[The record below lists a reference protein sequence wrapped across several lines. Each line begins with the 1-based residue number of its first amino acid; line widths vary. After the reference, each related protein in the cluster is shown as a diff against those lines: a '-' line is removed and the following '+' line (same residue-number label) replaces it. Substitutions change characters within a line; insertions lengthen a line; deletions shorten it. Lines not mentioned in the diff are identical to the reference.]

1 MTLLQINCKNK
12 TISIRDAVL
21 SGIEVFILLFTI
33 WNKSVGNKLLN
44 KDVQNYINANLK
56 TDLHSLLLK
65 KSPFP
70 EVSIQEIVQ
79 QIKGR
84 QVAEKKFPFL
94 LKDGIIFPPQLSLE
108 QSSSEKTALY
118 KSEIL
123 KGKKFIDLTSGFGI
137 DAYYL
142 SQNFDDITLIEQ
154 NTELLEIVEHNWNT
168 LGKQARFINQKLE
181 DFLNENQES
190 FDTIYLDPA
199 RRDQNKNKVF
209 LLEDLSPNIL
219 EIHEKLLS
227 ISDQV
232 IIKLSPLIDLKY
244 LVSAL
249 SNIFRIDSIA
259 LKNDVKEVVI
269 FLSKEN
275 KKDIICNCVNLE
287 SGESA
292 FSFTFGEEENAK
304 SEYSEPEKFIYIP
317 NNSILKAG
325 IFNLISEKFGLK
337 KLHPNTHLYTSS
349 EKKEEF
355 PGRIFEMEVID
366 SKNIKKKDRFN
377 IISKNYPLK
386 PEEIKKKYG
395 LKDGGNDYLI
405 FTQSKKGK
413 IILKSV

>member
-1 MTLLQINCKNK
+1 MNVTQQ
-12 TISIRDAVL
+12 
-21 SGIEVFILLFTI
+21 
-33 WNKSVGNKLLN
+33 KSVGKTIL
-44 KDVQNYINANLK
+44 KQEVQNYIHANLK

-70 EVSIQEIVQ
+70 DVSMQEIVQ
-79 QIKGR
+79 QIKGK

-94 LKDGIIFPPQLSLE
+94 LKEGILFPPQLNME

-118 KSEIL
+118 KSQIL
-123 KGKKFIDLTSGFGI
+123 KGEKFIDLTSGFGI

-142 SQNFDDITLIEQ
+142 SQNFEDITLIEQ
-154 NTELLEIVEHNWNT
+154 NTELLEIVEHNWT
-168 LGKQARFINQKLE
+168 ILGKKARFINQKLE
-181 DFLNENQES
+181 DFLDENQEN
-190 FDTIYLDPA
+190 FDTVYLDPA

-219 EIHEKLLS
+219 EIQENLLS
-227 ISDQV
+227 ISEQV

-244 LVSAL
+244 LVSVL
-249 SNIFRIDSIA
+249 PNIFRLDIIA
-259 LKNDVKEVVI
+259 LKNDVKEVVV

-275 KKDIICNCVNLE
+275 KKGMIGNCVNLE

-292 FSFTFGEEENAK
+292 FNFTFGEEENAQ
-304 SEYSEPEKFIYIP
+304 SEYAEPEKFIYIP
-317 NNSILKAG
+317 NNTILKAG
-325 IFNLISEKFGLK
+325 IFNLISEKFGVK
-337 KLHPNTHLYTSS
+337 KLHPNTHIYTSP
-349 EKKEEF
+349 EKITEF
-355 PGRIFEMEVID
+355 PGRIFEMEIVD
-366 SKNIKKKDRFN
+366 SKKIKKKGQYN